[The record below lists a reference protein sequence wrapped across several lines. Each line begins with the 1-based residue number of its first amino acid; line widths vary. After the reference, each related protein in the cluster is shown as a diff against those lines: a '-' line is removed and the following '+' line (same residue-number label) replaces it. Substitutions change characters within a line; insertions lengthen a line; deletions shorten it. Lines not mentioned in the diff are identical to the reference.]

1 MHSEMNSDSLVKIDG
16 VFGYFFLWNLAC
28 QFFYI
33 DKLIELINL
42 N

>member
-16 VFGYFFLWNLAC
+16 VFGYFFLLLWNLAC

-33 DKLIELINL
+33 DKLI
-42 N
+42 